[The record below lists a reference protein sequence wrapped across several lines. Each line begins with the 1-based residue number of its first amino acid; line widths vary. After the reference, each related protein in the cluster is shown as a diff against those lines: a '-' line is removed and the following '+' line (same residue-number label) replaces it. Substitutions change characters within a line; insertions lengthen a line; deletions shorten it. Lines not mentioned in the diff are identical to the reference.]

1 MNRYINSRV
10 ILVFILLLA
19 VILRFWHLG
28 EVPHSI
34 NGDQLHYLFNAE
46 SFLYT
51 GLDATQTK
59 SLADIFMF
67 RYPAGDAVQ
76 AELPYVLSI
85 ITVGVFSN
93 TLFNAFFVYA
103 LLGVLVVV
111 MIYLITKELLN
122 EQAALMASFIA
133 AVNPWFI
140 FISRTAYEMI
150 PATFFWLCFVY
161 CLLIFKGWKIFIS
174 FIFFVL
180 AFYSYIGTKLIA
192 LPLAVLIVLYVY
204 LYKNKKKYFKQ
215 YLIFISLV
223 AVFVGFFVFQL
234 FNASG
239 SSRVT
244 DFINPNDPIYANTVD
259 AIRKN
264 SIQNP
269 FLFLFENKL
278 TIFMMVMLSNFMNII
293 NPSYLFI
300 NGDYFMSL
308 GKFGIFNPLDI
319 ILFILGSL
327 LLFKYNKKLLVLLY
341 LLILLSFIP
350 QIVHKN
356 SNAFTP
362 HIMLAIPFFI
372 ILFSAS
378 ILLVKKF
385 NKNLLFLILAA
396 VFMMGY
402 LFNTGKFMHTYF
414 YRMPLQNDFFNFPN
428 RVLSEYIH
436 IADKNDRNIIVFS
449 NNSRDLYREYI
460 FYNDIYSKKT
470 ASDIADSLLRRNYEI
485 ENVSFK
491 SCNELFKNDSKTLII
506 VKNQCDM
513 SLGGSYLSISNLS
526 DGGWVY
532 RIYND
537 PICKKYNLFRYS
549 RSIALNDFSINN
561 MDQKKFCE
569 KFITD
574 PRL

>member
-67 RYPAGDAVQ
+67 RYPAGNAVQ
-76 AELPYVLSI
+76 AELPFIISI
-85 ITVGVFSN
+85 FTVGVFAN

-103 LLGVLVVV
+103 FLGVLIVLLL
-111 MIYLITKELLN
+111 YLITKNLIN
-122 EQAALMASFIA
+122 EPAALIAAFIA
-133 AVNPWFI
+133 ATNPWFI
-140 FISRTAYEMI
+140 FISRTSYEMI
-150 PATFFWLCFVY
+150 PATFFWLCFIY
-161 CLLIFKGWKIFIS
+161 SLLIFKGSKIMLS
-174 FIFFVL
+174 FIFFAL

-192 LPLAVLIVLYVY
+192 IPLAVLVTAYVY
-204 LYKNKKKYFKQ
+204 FFINKKKYLKQ
-215 YLIFISLV
+215 YLILTVLIT
-223 AVFVGFFVFQL
+223 AFVGFFVFQL
-234 FNASG
+234 LSASG
-239 SSRVT
+239 TSRVT
-244 DFINPNDPIYANTVD
+244 DIINPTDPIYADTVD
-259 AIRKN
+259 AVRKN
-264 SIQNP
+264 TIQNP
-269 FLFLFENKL
+269 FLDLFENKL
-278 TIFMMVMLSNFMNII
+278 TVLMMTLTSNYMNII
-293 NPSYLFI
+293 SPSYLFL

-308 GKFGIFNPLDI
+308 GQFGIFNPLDFV
-319 ILFILGSL
+319 LLILGTFA
-327 LLFKYNKKLLVLLY
+327 LFKFNKKLLGLLY
-341 LLILLSFIP
+341 LLIFISFIP
-350 QIVHKN
+350 QIAHKSN
-356 SNAFTP
+356 NAFTP
-362 HIMLAIPFFI
+362 HILLAIPFFI
-372 ILFSAS
+372 IIFSAS
-378 ILLVKKF
+378 VLFIVKMK
-385 NKNLLFLILAA
+385 KNIIAVFLIL
-396 VFMMGY
+396 VFVLFY
-402 LFNTGKFMHTYF
+402 AFNTGNFLHIYI
-414 YRMPLQNDFFNFPN
+414 YRMPLQNDFFNLSN
-428 RVLSEYIH
+428 RIMSKYINL
-436 IADKNDRNIIVFS
+436 AEKSGRDIIVFS
-449 NNSRDLYREYI
+449 NNSNDLYREYI
-460 FYNDIYSKKT
+460 FYNDLYSK
-470 ASDIADSLLRRNYEI
+470 SNVPVIAEKLKKREYIVN
-485 ENVSFK
+485 NVSFK
-491 SCNELFKNDSKTLII
+491 SCDEHIKDTENKVVI

>member
-67 RYPAGDAVQ
+67 RYPAGNAVQ
-76 AELPYVLSI
+76 AELPFIISI
-85 ITVGVFSN
+85 FTVGIFAN

-103 LLGVLVVV
+103 FLGVLIVLLL
-111 MIYLITKELLN
+111 YLITKKLIN
-122 EQAALMASFIA
+122 ETAALIAAFIA
-133 AVNPWFI
+133 ATNPWFV
-140 FISRTAYEMI
+140 FISRTSYEMI
-150 PATFFWLCFVY
+150 PATFFWLCFIY
-161 CLLIFKGWKIFIS
+161 SLLVFKGSKIMLS
-174 FIFFVL
+174 FIFFAL

-192 LPLAVLIVLYVY
+192 IPLAVLVTAYVY
-204 LYKNKKKYFKQ
+204 FFINKKKYLKQ
-215 YLIFISLV
+215 YLILTVLIT
-223 AVFVGFFVFQL
+223 AFVGFFVFQL
-234 FNASG
+234 LSASG
-239 SSRVT
+239 TSRVT
-244 DFINPNDPIYANTVD
+244 DIINPTDPIYADTVD
-259 AIRKN
+259 AVRKN
-264 SIQNP
+264 TIQNP
-269 FLFLFENKL
+269 FLDLFENKL
-278 TIFMMVMLSNFMNII
+278 TVLMMTLTSNYMNII
-293 NPSYLFI
+293 SPSYLFL

-308 GKFGIFNPLDI
+308 GQFGIFNPLDFV
-319 ILFILGSL
+319 LLILGTFA
-327 LLFKYNKKLLVLLY
+327 LFKFNKKLLGLLY
-341 LLILLSFIP
+341 LLIFISFIP
-350 QIVHKN
+350 QIAHKSN
-356 SNAFTP
+356 NAFTP
-362 HIMLAIPFFI
+362 HILLAIPFFI
-372 ILFSAS
+372 IIFSAS
-378 ILLVKKF
+378 VLFIVKMK
-385 NKNLLFLILAA
+385 KNIIAVFLIL
-396 VFMMGY
+396 VFVLFY
-402 LFNTGKFMHTYF
+402 AFNTGNFLHIYI
-414 YRMPLQNDFFNFPN
+414 YRMPLQNDFFNLSN
-428 RVLSEYIH
+428 RIMSKYINL
-436 IADKNDRNIIVFS
+436 AEKSGRDIIVFS
-449 NNSRDLYREYI
+449 NNSNDLYREYI
-460 FYNDIYSKKT
+460 FYNDLYSK
-470 ASDIADSLLRRNYEI
+470 SNVPVIAEKLKKREYIVN
-485 ENVSFK
+485 NVSFK
-491 SCNELFKNDSKTLII
+491 SCDEHIKDTENKVVI